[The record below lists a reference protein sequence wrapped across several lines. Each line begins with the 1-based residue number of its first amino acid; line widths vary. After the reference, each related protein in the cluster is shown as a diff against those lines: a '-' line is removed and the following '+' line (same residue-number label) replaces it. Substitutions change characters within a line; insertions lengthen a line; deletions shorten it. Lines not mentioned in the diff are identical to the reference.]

1 MDASCINS
9 TDISMHVNTQGSR
22 HTVIHIICASLLDG
36 GLIQSLPDQQL
47 EVGESSPGDTGH

>member
-1 MDASCINS
+1 MDASCIHN
-9 TDISMHVNTQGSR
+9 TDISMNVNTR
-22 HTVIHIICASLLDG
+22 HTVVHIKCASLLDG